1 MISSLYYYDRWVTR
15 VIDLLEAG
23 SVREGD
29 ANLERVKDLFIINL
43 EPITA
48 GNGLYTASDIR
59 VPEQASLVVPN
70 LKILIVP
77 LVYGDHHSWNT
88 AYLTAEG
95 TGVALHRHRR
105 GAEIHLGFSP
115 VKGRTILGTHAA
127 PVQEGYATPI
137 PPMTD
142 HGFENL
148 SGHDHFLPFISPS
161 TCQGQRSTEQLL
173 AGSWVG
179 SLPLGGWGIFFDVEP
194 RPRDLSSLKEAPVES
209 PEMNHTIRLE
219 RAIHQAAAQKGTTRR
234 VLIPVSRAG
243 APEIGGLELAVTRV
257 DSQGLQLTTDRFR
270 IISIRSGKAK
280 VCVGQVERELTEHDH
295 LGIPARML
303 AHIAQA
309 GEAPL
314 VILDATIRPVD
325 SSP

>member
-1 MISSLYYYDRWVTR
+1 MESALGLLQQLEARAIDAVPRDFRAVISSLYYYDRWVTR

-23 SVREGD
+23 SVRGGD

-148 SGHDHFLPFISPS
+148 SGHDHFLPFILVIIYL
-161 TCQGQRSTEQLL
+161 TKRAWDG
-173 AGSWVG
+173 
-179 SLPLGGWGIFFDVEP
+179 
-194 RPRDLSSLKEAPVES
+194 
-209 PEMNHTIRLE
+209 TIRS
-219 RAIHQAAAQKGTTRR
+219 A
-234 VLIPVSRAG
+234 
-243 APEIGGLELAVTRV
+243 
-257 DSQGLQLTTDRFR
+257 
-270 IISIRSGKAK
+270 
-280 VCVGQVERELTEHDH
+280 
-295 LGIPARML
+295 
-303 AHIAQA
+303 
-309 GEAPL
+309 
-314 VILDATIRPVD
+314 
-325 SSP
+325 